1 MQDPLAKRLLLP
13 QRPPNAEAKVSGVGI
28 HKSRCNATIA
38 TMPVNERQLTLT
50 HFPCFLQDL
59 TKNSVENDF
68 SWMVAVK
75 VDFHCVPLVCWS
87 RGTERMAL
95 SRARF
100 NSNLV
105 VYGFS
110 QTLLAAKILFGGLHG
125 HVAQQELNLFEF
137 ASRRVTQTGTGSSE
151 VMRRELQDSNLPRV
165 LLDDMPHHF
174 FCHFVA
180 PGLACSTD
188 AAK

>member
-13 QRPPNAEAKVSGVGI
+13 QRPPNAKAKVSGVGI
-28 HKSRCNATIA
+28 HKSRRNATIA

-75 VDFHCVPLVCWS
+75 VNFHLSPWFVGAVELQ
-87 RGTERMAL
+87 RLAL

-105 VYGFS
+105 VYGLS
-110 QTLLAAKILFGGLHG
+110 QSLLASEIFFRGLHG
-125 HVAQQELNLFEF
+125 NVA
-137 ASRRVTQTGTGSSE
+137 
-151 VMRRELQDSNLPRV
+151 
-165 LLDDMPHHF
+165 
-174 FCHFVA
+174 
-180 PGLACSTD
+180 
-188 AAK
+188 

>member
-1 MQDPLAKRLLLP
+1 MQDPLSKRLFLP

-38 TMPVNERQLTLT
+38 TMPVNEGQLTLT

-59 TKNSVENDF
+59 TKNSIEHDF

-75 VDFHCVPLVCWS
+75 VDFHCVPLVCCG
-87 RGTERMAL
+87 RGAERMAL

-125 HVAQQELNLFEF
+125 YMTQQKLNLLEF
-137 ASRRVTQTGTGSSE
+137 PSRRVAQTGTGSS
-151 VMRRELQDSNLPRV
+151 
-165 LLDDMPHHF
+165 
-174 FCHFVA
+174 
-180 PGLACSTD
+180 
-188 AAK
+188 